1 MSFRVLPEY
10 ILEDVVEFFLFVTRY
25 AALLAPPVRI
35 YGRIL
40 QPLTGQPGFVRK
52 R

>member
-10 ILEDVVEFFLFVTRY
+10 ILEDVIEFFLFVTRY
-25 AALLAPPVRI
+25 AVLLTLPTHV
-35 YGRIL
+35 YGRIFKSL
-40 QPLTGQPGFVRK
+40 AGQPRSVRK

>member
-25 AALLAPPVRI
+25 AIILTFPTHV

-40 QPLTGQPGFVRK
+40 QPLTRQPEFVRE

>member
-10 ILEDVVEFFLFVTRY
+10 ILEDVVEFFLFVTRC
-25 AALLAPPVRI
+25 AALWIPATHVDES
-35 YGRIL
+35 IL
-40 QPLTGQPGFVRK
+40 QPLTGQPGSIWK